1 MPSPAGVGGGIAAST
16 VRVAPTLLKRGRP
29 RIADRIF
36 GTSVSV
42 MGGIVLVVIVGMVV
56 FLVLEGLPAMQ
67 HYGFFSFI
75 TASRWTP
82 STAFPNVSH
91 PNPYGILQFIY
102 GTMLTSIIGMII
114 AVPLAVGAALVIT
127 EVAPQRVKGPLS
139 GLVDLLAAVPS
150 VVYGFWGI
158 FALIPA
164 IKPVVDFLTTTLGTV
179 PVIGVAFQGPF
190 FGVSYFSAG
199 LVLAI
204 MVLPIIAAVCREV
217 FRSTPRNE
225 KEAALALGATRWEMI
240 RIAVLPRARS
250 GIVGASLLG
259 LGRALGETIAVTMVI
274 GNAVLHINGS
284 IFSQGATMSSV
295 IANEFTEA
303 TEPFHLS
310 ALFVVGFWLL
320 IVALVV
326 NIVARLV
333 VHRGVAL

>member
-29 RIADRIF
+29 RFADRIF

-204 MVLPIIAAVCREV
+204 MILPIIAAVCREV

>member
-1 MPSPAGVGGGIAAST
+1 MPPPAGVGGGIAASG
-16 VRVAPTLLKRGRP
+16 VRVAPILLKRGRP

-36 GTSVSV
+36 GAGVSIT
-42 MGGIVLVVIVGMVV
+42 GGIVLVVIAAMIV
-56 FLVLEGLPAMQ
+56 FLVLQGLPAMQ

-75 TASRWTP
+75 TSSRWTP

-139 GLVDLLAAVPS
+139 ALVDLLAAVPS

-179 PVIGVAFQGPF
+179 PVIGIAFQGPF
-190 FGVSYFSAG
+190 FGVSYFTAG

-274 GNAVLHINGS
+274 GNAVLHINTS

-320 IVALVV
+320 VVALVV
-326 NIVARLV
+326 NIIARLV
-333 VHRGVAL
+333 VRRGVAL

>member
-1 MPSPAGVGGGIAAST
+1 MPPPAGVSGSITAT
-16 VRVAPTLLKRGRP
+16 RTLPLPLKRGRP
-29 RIADRIF
+29 RVADRLF
-36 GTSVSV
+36 GSGVTVA
-42 MGGIVLVVIVGMVV
+42 GTIVLVVIGAMII

-67 HYGFFSFI
+67 HYGFFSFVA
-75 TASRWTP
+75 ASRWAP
-82 STAFPNVSH
+82 SDAFPNVSH

-114 AVPLAVGAALVIT
+114 AVPIAVGAALVIT
-127 EVAPQRVKGPLS
+127 DVAPQRVKGPLS
-139 GLVDLLAAVPS
+139 ALVDLLAAVPS

-190 FGVSYFSAG
+190 FGVSYFTAG

-225 KEAALALGATRWEMI
+225 KEAALALGATRWEML
-240 RIAVLPRARS
+240 RIAVLPRSRS
-250 GIVGASLLG
+250 GIVGAALLG

-274 GNAVLHINGS
+274 GNAVLHINPS

-320 IVALVV
+320 IVALIV
-326 NIVARLV
+326 NILARLIV
-333 VHRGVAL
+333 RRGVAL

>member
-1 MPSPAGVGGGIAAST
+1 MPPPAGVGGGIGAST
-16 VRVAPTLLKRGRP
+16 VRVTPILLKRGRP
-29 RIADRIF
+29 RIADRVF
-36 GTSVSV
+36 GPSVSI
-42 MGGIVLVVIVGMVV
+42 MGSMVLVVIAAMIL
-56 FLVLEGLPAMQ
+56 FLVLQGLLAMQ

-82 STAFPNVSH
+82 STASPAVSH

-127 EVAPQRVKGPLS
+127 EVAPLRIKGPLS
-139 GLVDLLAAVPS
+139 ALVDLLAAVPS
-150 VVYGFWGI
+150 VVYRFWGI

-164 IKPVVDFLTTTLGTV
+164 IRPVVDFLTSTLGTV
-179 PVIGVAFQGPF
+179 PVIGVAFAGPF

-204 MVLPIIAAVCREV
+204 IVLPIIAAVCREV

-274 GNAVLHINGS
+274 GNAVLHIDRS
-284 IFSQGATMSSV
+284 IFSPGATMSSV
-295 IANEFTEA
+295 MANEFTEA
-303 TEPFHLS
+303 TEPFHLAS
-310 ALFVVGFWLL
+310 LFVVGFWLL
-320 IVALVV
+320 IIALVV
-326 NIVARLV
+326 NVIARTV
-333 VHRGVAL
+333 VRRGVAL

>member
-1 MPSPAGVGGGIAAST
+1 MSPPDAGGAAAVAGRVTPIAFRRTRRRLGDTAFGSS
-16 VRVAPTLLKRGRP
+16 VTL
-29 RIADRIF
+29 
-36 GTSVSV
+36 
-42 MGGIVLVVIVGMVV
+42 MGGIVLLVIAAMMV
-56 FLVLEGLPAMQ
+56 FLVLQGLPAMQ
-67 HYGFFSFI
+67 HYGFFSFV
-75 TASRWTP
+75 TSARWAP
-82 STAFPNVSH
+82 SEADPVSTS

-127 EVAPQRVKGPLS
+127 DVAPERLRRPLS
-139 GLVDLLAAVPS
+139 SVVDLLAAVPS

-164 IKPVVDFLTTTLGTV
+164 IHPVVDFLSSTLGKV
-179 PVIGVAFQGPF
+179 PVIGVAFSGPF
-190 FGVSYFSAG
+190 FGVSYFTAG

-204 MVLPIIAAVCREV
+204 MILPIIAAVCREV

-225 KEAALALGATRWEMI
+225 KEAAYALGATRWEML

-274 GNAVLHINGS
+274 GNAALHINPS
-284 IFSQGATMSSV
+284 IFQPGATMSSV

-303 TEPFHLS
+303 TEPFHLE
-310 ALFVVGFWLL
+310 ALFVVAFWLL
-320 IVALVV
+320 IVALLVNVIARAVV
-326 NIVARLV
+326 R
-333 VHRGVAL
+333 RGVAL